1 MTLPI
6 VAGWDISMDSTA
18 GTTPISIATGAGDD
32 PIGAHITG
40 DGTILGSIL
49 GMTAGTVGMILGTE
63 AITDTVITVGDGPI
77 APIIMEVG
85 ADGIHRME
93 ASPIAVVIQ
102 ERSTMDA
109 RPSLTGQEEQRQE
122 PSAVLAQE
130 PSAPA
135 PQQRLLRTAYIEM
148 VLREVLTAD
157 LAELAARAPA
167 HVRREPIASRLAP
180 APVAVAA
187 VARLA
192 ALAQAVSAVAVASA
206 VVAREASAAVVSVAE
221 AVRVEALAAVDKEVN
236 NDSDN
241 NN

>member
-1 MTLPI
+1 
-6 VAGWDISMDSTA
+6 MDSTA

-40 DGTILGSIL
+40 DGTILGTIL

-77 APIIMEVG
+77 APIIKEAG

-122 PSAVLAQE
+122 PSAVPAQE
-130 PSAPA
+130 PSALA

-167 HVRREPIASRLAP
+167 HVRRPIASRLAQ
-180 APVAVAA
+180 APAA

-221 AVRVEALAAVDKEVN
+221 AVRVEALAAADKEVN

>member
-1 MTLPI
+1 MTLSI

-40 DGTILGSIL
+40 DGTIHGSIL
-49 GMTAGTVGMILGTE
+49 GMTVGTVGMILGTE

-122 PSAVLAQE
+122 RSAVPAQE

-148 VLREVLTAD
+148 VLQEVLTAD

-167 HVRREPIASRLAP
+167 HVRREPIASRLVP
-180 APVAVAA
+180 APAA

-221 AVRVEALAAVDKEVN
+221 AVRVEALAAADKEVN

>member
-40 DGTILGSIL
+40 DGTIHGSTL

-77 APIIMEVG
+77 APTIMEAG

-122 PSAVLAQE
+122 RSAVPAQE

-167 HVRREPIASRLAP
+167 HVRREPIASRLAQ
-180 APVAVAA
+180 APAA

-221 AVRVEALAAVDKEVN
+221 AVRVEALAAADKEVN

>member
-18 GTTPISIATGAGDD
+18 GTTPISIVTGAGDD
-32 PIGAHITG
+32 LIGAHITG

-77 APIIMEVG
+77 APIIMEAG

-122 PSAVLAQE
+122 RSAVPAQE

-167 HVRREPIASRLAP
+167 PVRRPIASRLAQ
-180 APVAVAA
+180 APA

-221 AVRVEALAAVDKEVN
+221 AVRVEALAAADKEVN

>member
-40 DGTILGSIL
+40 DGTIHGSTL

-77 APIIMEVG
+77 APIIMEAG

-122 PSAVLAQE
+122 RSAVPAQE

-148 VLREVLTAD
+148 VQREVLTAD

-167 HVRREPIASRLAP
+167 HVRRPIASRLAQAP
-180 APVAVAA
+180 AAVAA

-206 VVAREASAAVVSVAE
+206 VVAREASAAVVSVVE
-221 AVRVEALAAVDKEVN
+221 AVRVEALAAADKEVN